1 MLEKE
6 NVSYA
11 ELSRESYIAVMKQGA
26 VLEPEAL
33 MELARN
39 RDFTA
44 LGPAVIMRLRQQA
57 QMACRLLLQMEQ
69 EGMASKQN
77 MEECLE
83 LMPASLNR
91 FMRAYFG
98 WSELTGTEAQAC
110 QFLREV
116 FLACAQP
123 HQLKRY
129 VKLVYDFPEL
139 LMETAAIFLQEG
151 HYVMA
156 LELYQAM
163 SAQQMPERE
172 RCYAI
177 GCCAYYSGK
186 FDIAKEN
193 LQRSHE
199 LGNDSPEIPIFLQW
213 IEESEAKHQ

>member
-11 ELSRESYIAVMKQGA
+11 ELSRENYISIMRQGT

-33 MELARN
+33 MELAQK
-39 RDFTA
+39 RDFA
-44 LGPAVIMRLRQQA
+44 SLGPAVVMRLRQQA
-57 QMACRLLLQMEQ
+57 KTACQVLLQMEQ
-69 EGMASKQN
+69 EGMDSKQSMN
-77 MEECLE
+77 ECLE
-83 LMPASLNR
+83 VMPASLHR
-91 FMRAYFG
+91 FMQAYFG
-98 WSELTGTEAQAC
+98 WSELTGAEVQAC

-129 VKLVYDFPEL
+129 AKLVYDFPEL
-139 LMETAAIFLQEG
+139 LMETAAIFSQEG

-156 LELYQAM
+156 LEMYQAM
-163 SAQQMPERE
+163 PAQQMPERD

-177 GCCAYYSGK
+177 GSCAYYSGR

-193 LQRSHE
+193 LQRSRE
-199 LGNDSPEIPIFLQW
+199 LGNDSPEIPIFLRW
-213 IEESEAKHQ
+213 IEESEAKHK